1 MTNNILAQAKTCW
14 QLLIRD
20 LQLMKATLVSTLV
33 DSAILV
39 SFTYLMYGQLLPF
52 MGSSTALITP
62 TFFGILVLLMINIT
76 YDRAMLDAI
85 DFESTNVIGYQLTLP
100 ISSWMLAI
108 KYVLSYVIDLI
119 VSAAPVFIMA
129 YFLYGS
135 LLQFDRGN
143 WFLFTIVSLLSMIF
157 VTTLLFTVALAKP
170 LMWFSYRTWPYVLL
184 PMTLLGSLY
193 YPYKSVIPVAPWLS
207 IFMRFL
213 PTTAM
218 VEGLRAS
225 LMGGP
230 TFLPA
235 SICIVQLFIYCVI
248 MSFFLVRALRK
259 RFDPV
264 WR

>member
-1 MTNNILAQAKTCW
+1 MDGLRQQAQTCW

-20 LQLMKATLVSTLV
+20 VRLMKATLLSELT

-39 SFTYLMYGQLLPF
+39 GFTYLMYGQMLPF

-85 DFESTNVIGYQLTLP
+85 DFESTNIMGYQLTLP
-100 ISSWMLAI
+100 IPSWMLAV

-119 VSAAPVFIMA
+119 TAATPMLIMA
-129 YFLYGS
+129 YFLYGP

-143 WFLFTIVSLLSMIF
+143 WFLFVIVALLGMLF
-157 VTTLLFTVALAKP
+157 VTMLLFTVALAKP

-193 YPYKSVIPVAPWLS
+193 YPFKSVVAVAPWLS
-207 IFMRFL
+207 VVMRLL
-213 PTTAM
+213 PTTAI

-225 LMGGP
+225 LIGGP
-230 TFLPA
+230 TFLSA
-235 SICIVQLFIYCVI
+235 GACILQLLVYCLI
-248 MSFFLVRALRK
+248 MSVLLVRALRK